1 MTKKPEPSDKSGR
14 PPIAIKLFGSLAL
27 LFGISVGVIF
37 GRIYLLTLLPE
48 EVLAWAA
55 PVSFWLVVVMLVA
68 LVCAFLWVIYVL
80 SKRQRRWLREQSNRS
95 W

>member
-14 PPIAIKLFGSLAL
+14 PPIAIKLFGTLAL

-37 GRIYLLTLLPE
+37 GCLYILTLLPE

-68 LVCAFLWVIYVL
+68 LVCAFLWAIYVL
-80 SKRQRRWLREQSNRS
+80 AKRQRRWLREQSS
-95 W
+95 GGW